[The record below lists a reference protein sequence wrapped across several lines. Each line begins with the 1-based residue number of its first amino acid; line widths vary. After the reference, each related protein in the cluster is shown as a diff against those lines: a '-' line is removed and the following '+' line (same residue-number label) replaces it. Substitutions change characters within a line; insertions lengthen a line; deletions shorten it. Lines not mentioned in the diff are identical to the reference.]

1 MRRSFVALG
10 PIAVALILSACVGD
24 HDSAS
29 RVNAPDRA
37 LASGNPNACDF
48 SGMTKAA
55 RDYVGAQ
62 DVIVKTMIPAMQSA
76 YTSGGTAAATPKG
89 LDILAQVAQVRLTTG
104 QIGTNLDGANLVN
117 AVISAKCSDIQAGVS
132 DATKL
137 EFNAEAALAGGVFEV
152 RGGASALAAV
162 AFGPKTGGGRQQAS
176 PIWGITPATGCPI
189 TTATDP
195 LSGYCSWPALSTD
208 QKRYLLTAYPTD
220 VDLASD
226 TAAITSALG
235 TDNNGFVVSMMP
247 DITDKSAFLVG
258 ICISSTA
265 VDGSGNTVGANLGL
279 HDGDLLGPTTSDVCK
294 SAYPVQAMLETSTW
308 YASLTHRAASW
319 LAPSQLFAQDKSDG
333 GDWVGPTGW
342 SPVSFARITGQGIS
356 LKFVNMPKSATV
368 GSYFNVQ
375 VQASS
380 SSRVTPGVL
389 VSVSL
394 ANNSGVPAGAVIIDG
409 SPVTGTTVDGTGIA
423 TIKLRVNKAGGYT
436 FFASGSLAGAATNT
450 TTSTQVVNVKNA
462 KP

>member
-1 MRRSFVALG
+1 MRRSYVALG

-37 LASGNPNACDF
+37 LAAGNPNACDF

-55 RDYVGAQ
+55 RDYVGSQ
-62 DVIVKTMIPAMQSA
+62 DVIVKTMIPAMQTA
-76 YTSGGTAAATPKG
+76 YNSGGTAAATPKG
-89 LDILAQVAQVRLTTG
+89 LDILAQVAQVRLTAG

-176 PIWGITPATGCPI
+176 PIWGITPATGCPL
-189 TTATDP
+189 TSTPTP
-195 LSGYCSWPALSTD
+195 GLCSWPALSTD
-208 QKRYLLTAYPTD
+208 QPRYLLTAYPTD
-220 VDLASD
+220 VDLVSD

-235 TDNNGFVVSMMP
+235 TGNNGFVVSMMP

-265 VDGSGNTVGANLGL
+265 VDGSGQAVGANLGL

-294 SAYPVQAMLETSTW
+294 SSYPIQSMLESSTW
-308 YASLTHRAASW
+308 YASLTRRAASL
-319 LAPSQLFAQDKSDG
+319 LAPSQLFAQDRSDG

-356 LKFVNMPKSATV
+356 LKFVNMPKTATV
-368 GSYFNVQ
+368 GSYFELQ

-380 SSRVTPGVL
+380 SSRVVPGVL
-389 VSVSL
+389 VSISL

-409 SPVTGTTVDGTGIA
+409 SPATGTTLDETGIA
-423 TIKLRVNKAGGYT
+423 HIKLRVNKAGGYT
-436 FFASGSLAGAATNT
+436 FFASGSLAGAPTNT